1 MAKKLGLGKGL
12 DALFSEELGA
22 EYLMCPLEKIRPNR
36 YQPRLQ
42 IDPEDS
48 SFKELVASVKEKGI
62 LQPLIV
68 TPTEDGYELI
78 AGERR
83 LEAARQAGLREVPVI
98 VRRDI
103 TEVERLE
110 IALIE
115 NLQRQDLTPL
125 EEAEAYYRLMTEFH
139 LTQEEIA
146 KRVGKD
152 RATVANILRLRQL
165 PSVIK
170 EDLNQGR
177 LTMGHARA
185 LLNLPLEQQL
195 ALRNEIIKKKLS
207 VREVEKRSQQ
217 LKKKTRPK
225 KEEQPI
231 YLDLEERLTE
241 VLETKVK
248 ISPKKQGG
256 VIQINFYSEEELR
269 RIVERIA
276 G

>member
-1 MAKKLGLGKGL
+1 MGKKLGLGKGL
-12 DALFSEELGA
+12 DALFSEEPET
-22 EYLMCPLEKIRPNR
+22 EYFMCPLKRIRPNR

-42 IDPEDS
+42 VDPEDN
-48 SFKELVASVKEKGI
+48 SFKELLASVKEKGI

-83 LEAARQAGLREVPVI
+83 LEAARQAGLKEVPVI

-110 IALIE
+110 MALIE

-165 PSVIK
+165 PSIIK

-195 ALRNEIIKKKLS
+195 ALRNEIIKKRLS
-207 VREVEKRSQQ
+207 VREVERRSQQ
-217 LKKKTRPK
+217 LKKTAKPK
-225 KEEQPI
+225 KEEPI

-241 VLETKVK
+241 ALETKVK
-248 ISPKKQGG
+248 ISPKKRGG
-256 VIQINFYSEEELR
+256 VIQINFYSEEDLK
-269 RIVERIA
+269 RIVEKIA

>member
-1 MAKKLGLGKGL
+1 M
-12 DALFSEELGA
+12 
-22 EYLMCPLEKIRPNR
+22 
-36 YQPRLQ
+36 
-42 IDPEDS
+42 
-48 SFKELVASVKEKGI
+48 
-62 LQPLIV
+62 
-68 TPTEDGYELI
+68 
-78 AGERR
+78 
-83 LEAARQAGLREVPVI
+83 
-98 VRRDI
+98 
-103 TEVERLE
+103 
-110 IALIE
+110 
-115 NLQRQDLTPL
+115 
-125 EEAEAYYRLMTEFH
+125 
-139 LTQEEIA
+139 
-146 KRVGKD
+146 
-152 RATVANILRLRQL
+152 
-165 PSVIK
+165 IK

-207 VREVEKRSQQ
+207 VREVERRSQQ

-225 KEEQPI
+225 KEEPI
-231 YLDLEERLTE
+231 YLDLEEKLTE